1 MLEVSIELVTQKSLA
16 ELNVDAAFTSLA
28 ITVGGNVHITA
39 GKQIFTK
46 PMIGGETLT
55 IKSKTIHVEQVPETS
70 DAETWTKLNERLN
83 DLANQGF
90 TVSFTTDAYILLSR
104 KPAAIRREE

>member
-1 MLEVSIELVTQKSLA
+1 L
-16 ELNVDAAFTSLA
+16 
-28 ITVGGNVHITA
+28 
-39 GKQIFTK
+39 
-46 PMIGGETLT
+46 GGEKLT
-55 IKSKTIHVEQVPETS
+55 IKPKTIQVEQVPETS

-90 TVSFTTDAYILLSR
+90 TASFTTDTYILLSR